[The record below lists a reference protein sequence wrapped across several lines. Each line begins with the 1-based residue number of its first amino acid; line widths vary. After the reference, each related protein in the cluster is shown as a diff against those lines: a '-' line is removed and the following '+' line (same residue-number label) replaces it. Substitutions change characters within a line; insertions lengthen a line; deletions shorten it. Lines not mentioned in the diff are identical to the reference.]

1 LLSISN
7 PLKLRPKLVSK
18 PELGIK
24 FSSTPTTVI
33 SGSVSVA
40 SYFTSAL
47 DVAVNES
54 EVSVKGYLY
63 LS

>member
-1 LLSISN
+1 MSISN

-18 PELGIK
+18 PEFGIK

-33 SGSVSVA
+33 SGSVSVGPN
-40 SYFTSAL
+40 FTSAL
-47 DVAVNES
+47 EVAVNDKD
-54 EVSVKGYLY
+54 VSVKGYLN